1 MKLQLALNTDM
12 RLLAYTALVCILMWI
27 PYILAAIKTFGLKRM
42 AGAYP
47 TPNYS
52 ALPQWAQRLN
62 RAHMNLVENIGP
74 FAVLVIVAQLTGA
87 ANTMT
92 ALGAQLFFYAR
103 LVQIVAHTAGIPWVR
118 TGAFFVGWIGN
129 IIILVQILG
138 R

>member
-74 FAVLVIVAQLTGA
+74 FAVLVIVAQLVGA
-87 ANTMT
+87 ANPMT
-92 ALGAQLFFYAR
+92 ALGVRLFFWAR
-103 LVQIVAHTAGIPWVR
+103 LAQIAAHTAGVPWLR
-118 TGAFFVGWIGN
+118 TLFFVVGWVGN
-129 IIILVQILG
+129 LIILAQIIG